1 MIMSATESLRIPP
14 YTATVQ
20 VSIIDTTLDGTLP
33 TAPFM
38 GPPIRG
44 FETWH
49 GVGYAFLV
57 TRTDAQGG
65 RRRVVFDLGLPTDW
79 ANDFSPPVIEAVKQ
93 MGGAM
98 TARKYVSE
106 ILTENGVD
114 LEGIE
119 AVFWSHAHPD
129 HIGRLSLFP
138 ASTALVVGPGV
149 KEAYFPGWPA
159 VPDAPVLAREFEGR
173 EVRELDFSRGGDASG
188 AAAGLEIGGLRALD
202 YFGDG
207 SFYLISAPGHAVG
220 HINALARTT
229 AAGASADGGS
239 SGSSSSFIY
248 MAGDSFHHA
257 SVLRPH
263 AGATLPEEVR
273 LPGFCCA
280 GRAFHAVHP
289 LGGNAAALLGP
300 AVDGRDG
307 DADAD
312 STAFHTIPGTEAG
325 EAPLALDVGEARR
338 TLAAVR
344 RFDAS
349 PDVLVVAAHDDSL
362 YGVVEFFPREASGW
376 RGKGWK
382 ESGRWLFLR
391 DLRTPVEMA
400 GASA

>member
-1 MIMSATESLRIPP
+1 MSATESLRIPP
-14 YTATVQ
+14 SAATVQ

-93 MGGAM
+93 MGGVM

-129 HIGRLSLFP
+129 HIGRPSLFP
-138 ASTALVVGPGV
+138 ASTTLVVGPGV

-159 VPDAPVLAREFEGR
+159 VQDAPVLAREFEGR
-173 EVRELDFSRGGDASG
+173 EVRELDFSSGGGASG
-188 AAAGLEIGGLRALD
+188 AAGLEIGGLRALD

-207 SFYLISAPGHAVG
+207 SFYLLSAPGHAVG

-229 AAGASADGGS
+229 ATGASADSGISGSGGS
-239 SGSSSSFIY
+239 NSSFIY

-263 AGATLPEEVR
+263 AGARLPEEVR

-289 LGGNAAALLGP
+289 LGGNA
-300 AVDGRDG
+300 
-307 DADAD
+307 DADR
-312 STAFHTIPGTEAG
+312 TAFHTIPGTEAG
-325 EAPLALDVGEARR
+325 EAALALDVGEARR

-362 YGVVEFFPREASGW
+362 YGVVEFFPRDASGW
-376 RGKGWK
+376 RGEGWK